1 MISRKPKPTV
11 NGQGGIQGGVFMQP
25 DVRRLLDCP
34 FAVRYSRFYDKAYI
48 ITAFCNGG
56 TTTMAIDDK
65 TRTELEAAAFRRLVE
80 HLRERTDVQNIDL
93 MNLAGFCRNCLSNW
107 LKDAADDKGVGMTK
121 DESREAV
128 YGMPYEAW
136 KSKYQGPASPQQM
149 AAQKKSHSGH

>member
-1 MISRKPKPTV
+1 
-11 NGQGGIQGGVFMQP
+11 
-25 DVRRLLDCP
+25 
-34 FAVRYSRFYDKAYI
+34 
-48 ITAFCNGG
+48 
-56 TTTMAIDDK
+56 MAIDDK

-136 KSKYQGPASPQQM
+136 KSKYQGAASPKQT
-149 AAQKKSHSGH
+149 AALKKSHSGH